1 MSKKNIALFALLL
14 VLGVIYIFYF
24 TNLFRKTTMEIVYQ
38 ISPKMGRGKGAIENA
53 VIFSINGKFKLTS
66 VKVVE
71 DSDLKTN
78 KYPHALWHLVSSS
91 NSLPTKAVIYGIPV
105 RGMQSEIPKMKPEK
119 LQKNIPYVLL
129 LEADEIKGQTKFQI
143 R

>member
-1 MSKKNIALFALLL
+1 
-14 VLGVIYIFYF
+14 
-24 TNLFRKTTMEIVYQ
+24 MEIVYQ